1 MRAAVFPF
9 INRFGGRMGTHHI
22 LDGAVRG
29 FSHGSYLNGCV
40 SHVPKCVET
49 A

>member
-1 MRAAVFPF
+1 MRAADFPF
-9 INRFGGRMGTHHI
+9 INRFDGRMGAHHT
-22 LDGAVRG
+22 LDGEVRG
-29 FSHGSYLNGCV
+29 FSYGPYLNGCV